1 MNFLSKIDFIAP
13 SPKLFIKTKKKY
25 STFLSKILTLI
36 SIILIII
43 YFIILFHNYLTNNKK
58 IFYSLIKQSYENIN
72 ITIKKNSI
80 RMKLLDKNYNEIN
93 NNLIDIFPFFVNNSE
108 NDEIEKFV
116 ILNKSFCDIKD
127 IQTNNLNLN
136 NYSNF
141 ICLNE
146 DFEIN
151 NNNLI
156 NNSYIKFFISKCV
169 NSSEN
174 NNNNVINNV
183 CETEEKINNFL
194 IKNEIKLILFLEKN
208 VVNYKKNKIE
218 KKFVFNEINYINQ
231 FYYKYNFPIEK
242 IIFNYDDGFIF
253 KNNHI
258 ENSFDFDN
266 LNIKNFIFGENYNS
280 NFPNS
285 FFEVNFYNKNNFY
298 VEFNIVNEKF
308 QNFLADFLIL
318 SFLINKIFEFFVYVF
333 LNGLFYVEMVDAD
346 DVINVQNKM
355 EEKIKKNFKNINN
368 KNVNNNNNQKKVV
381 FMNENE
387 EINKKNSNNLNNNN
401 NIFLY
406 KNQNLNKSNEILNNS
421 NDNINVINNKNNNN
435 LIVLEKLI
443 SNNLLR
449 YKIKKHKNIS
459 ICDSFKFNVFIC
471 FKKNQKINFIYNIK
485 QIVIRKLSVENI
497 IKNFN
502 QIELHNFINQNFND
516 EIKKINNNNNNN
528 NNNNI
533 DDNINNVEKITII
546 KEEEDG

>member
-368 KNVNNNNNQKKVV
+368 KNVNNNNSQKKVV

-387 EINKKNSNNLNNNN
+387 EINKKNSNNNNNNNN
-401 NIFLY
+401 NIFIF

-443 SNNLLR
+443 SNHLLR
-449 YKIKKHKNIS
+449 YRIKKQKNIS
-459 ICDSFKFNVFIC
+459 FCDSFKSNVFIC
-471 FKKNQKINFIYNIK
+471 FKNNHKINYIYNIK

-502 QIELHNFINQNFND
+502 QIELYNFNNQNFND
-516 EIKKINNNNNNN
+516 EIKKINNNN